1 MIVMMKKIPVDHH
14 LLFCTGNKC
23 MGKGSEDLKILAQNI
38 RDQSPDLSTLLVTK
52 MGCLKQ
58 CESGP
63 MVALYPEGFWFSDMN
78 TSRTVK
84 LLDQIREGHSP
95 LPENRYFVL
104 ENADQSL

>member
-63 MVALYPEGFWFSDMN
+63 MAVLYPEGYWFSDMD
-78 TSRTVK
+78 RTLTIK
-84 LLDQIREGHSP
+84 LLDQLKSKKKP
-95 LPENRYFVL
+95 LPENLFFVL
-104 ENADQSL
+104 ENSDKTL

>member
-1 MIVMMKKIPVDHH
+1 MKKKLPVEHH

-23 MGKGSEDLKILAQNI
+23 MGKGSEDLKVLAQNI
-38 RDQSPDLSTLLVTK
+38 RDQTPDLSTLVITK

-63 MVALYPEGFWFSDMN
+63 MAILYPEGYWFSDMN

-84 LLDQIREGHSP
+84 LLDQIKDQVPP
-95 LPENRYFVL
+95 LPENIYFIL
-104 ENADQSL
+104 GKAE